1 MTINFVPHISDLVIS
16 QIGLSRTL
24 VDANG
29 IIDALLYVF
38 VVTLN
43 GAFILKRRNV

>member
-1 MTINFVPHISDLVIS
+1 MTINFVQHISDLVIS

-29 IIDALLYVF
+29 IIDVLLYVF
-38 VVTLN
+38 VVTHLT
-43 GAFILKRRNV
+43 ARKQRAVRC